1 LSFTVPLYAPSQCR
15 LELFLLLDESKGES
29 PATKP
34 SARPLPLSCGLLH
47 TPFLVCCAC
56 TELRLL
62 LPLFKNF
69 CSLAVLAFSKPLT
82 LAYSPPY
89 TGPGGRPSRTPGPR
103 SCALRPPP
111 RPFSFCVACT
121 ELHLAFSIPISLCV
135 LYVPRSVF
143 DFQSAILT
151 QYSPA
156 RTQGRSALPGDAFSS
171 PPAALV
177 ALPCKGGGFYP
188 CDYGVGA
195 AFAVVPDCRPLG
207 APGAGLLKRPSSSV
221 INCGSVIWDRVPF
234 H

>member
-1 LSFTVPLYAPSQCR
+1 MHPHSVGLSFSYFSMSRKGRAQPQNRRHV
-15 LELFLLLDESKGES
+15 LFLCLAASS
-29 PATKP
+29 T
-34 SARPLPLSCGLLH
+34 PLSLYV
-47 TPFLVCCAC
+47 VCV
-56 TELRLL
+56 
-62 LPLFKNF
+62 PSF
-69 CSLAVLAFSKPLT
+69 AFSFLSSKISALWLCLRSVNLT